1 MAPRDLDAGA
11 AGVGGNRRRRTRLRS
26 LPPRARAQSSRHQG
40 APMNRQP
47 EICSHCGQP
56 IAPTGLRLPRIKR
69 IILEAVKR
77 RPGISAEDLRSIV
90 WADDP
95 NGGPE
100 DRKVLHVHVNTL
112 NHLLAPDGMLL
123 RSQGGGYQIRSISP

>member
-1 MAPRDLDAGA
+1 
-11 AGVGGNRRRRTRLRS
+11 
-26 LPPRARAQSSRHQG
+26 
-40 APMNRQP
+40 MNRQP

-56 IAPTGLRLPRIKR
+56 IAPTWLRLPRIKR

-77 RPGISAEDLRSIV
+77 RPGISAEELRSIV

-100 DRKVLHVHVNTL
+100 DRKVLHVHVNQL
-112 NHLLAPDGMLL
+112 NYLLAPHGIML